1 MESKR
6 KKILRKLYLP
16 LRLVIINDE
25 TFEEKFSFK
34 LTPMN
39 VFVGLSSFIV
49 IFGLAIF
56 LLIYSTHIS
65 GFLPNFNDTN
75 TKEELQDLMFKT
87 DSLEKTISN
96 RDIFLKNKLD
106 ILNGG
111 VGLSD
116 SVQK

>member
-6 KKILRKLYLP
+6 QKFLRKLKLP

-39 VFVGLSSFIV
+39 VFVGLSSFVVLFTV
-49 IFGLAIF
+49 IIIF
-56 LLIYSTHIS
+56 LVFTTPFRELVPGYTDSDS
-65 GFLPNFNDTN
+65 KRNL
-75 TKEELQDLMFKT
+75 EELMFKT
-87 DSLEKTISN
+87 DSLSQAIKAKEAFI
-96 RDIFLKNKLD
+96 KNEMD

-111 VGLSD
+111 SGLSD
-116 SVQK
+116 SIQ